1 MKYSL
6 TIFKNVF
13 DNKTHRRMDFD
24 TWQGLEDLLF
34 ELSQKKG
41 KKGGSDSS
49 PLISPAIFKSSTT
62 RSNDSVLG
70 WGNWCCIDVDD
81 FDGSIDSVL
90 EPLKQYYYVCYSTA
104 SSRKDKP
111 KFRVVFPLT
120 DMVPASRIKEFW
132 HSINNLALD
141 VVDAQTKDLCRM
153 YYVPA
158 QYPNAHNFIFK
169 NEGEHINPFEL
180 MKQFPSH
187 AGSRKKKFID
197 TLPKPLQIEVIN
209 YRKNQLENMV
219 TWNSYRD
226 CKFFPQDMGKEYIA
240 NAGVENGGNFFRLYR
255 IMVSIA
261 ASAIKAE
268 YPITSLEI
276 VELCRELD
284 NDCGAI
290 YKSRNMESE
299 AEHALSFAL
308 KG

>member
-1 MKYSL
+1 
-6 TIFKNVF
+6 
-13 DNKTHRRMDFD
+13 
-24 TWQGLEDLLF
+24 
-34 ELSQKKG
+34 
-41 KKGGSDSS
+41 
-49 PLISPAIFKSSTT
+49 
-62 RSNDSVLG
+62 
-70 WGNWCCIDVDD
+70 
-81 FDGSIDSVL
+81 
-90 EPLKQYYYVCYSTA
+90 
-104 SSRKDKP
+104 
-111 KFRVVFPLT
+111 
-120 DMVPASRIKEFW
+120 MVPASRIKEFW

-158 QYPNAHNFIFK
+158 QYPNADNFIFK
-169 NEGEHINPFEL
+169 NEGEFINPFEL

-226 CKFFPQDMGKEYIA
+226 CKFFPQDMGKEYLA
-240 NAGVENGGNFFRLYR
+240 SAGVDGGGNFFRLYR

-268 YPITSLEI
+268 YPITSFEI
-276 VELCRELD
+276 VDLCRELD
-284 NDCGAI
+284 NDCGSI
-290 YKSRNMESE
+290 YKLRNMEAE
-299 AEHALSFAL
+299 AEHALSYAL